1 MPLQGAC
8 CCQSAVCTLELGCWC
23 SCRGAAAGCRC
34 KVLLLECCLRFG
46 AWSLQGTAARCCCQS
61 AVCTGAGL
69 LVQLQG
75 CLQGVA
81 ARCCC
86 QSAVCALELGCCR
99 VPLQGAVCALEPG
112 CWGTAGC
119 CWRVLLELVLL
130 RWQASPGAVLS
141 RASFLFPSS
150 FSGAEGLW
158 WVGIPLSLDWP
169 RFGCVSFCLC
179 CGCGGAAC
187 AAASASASAA
197 AAAGSDRR

>member
-1 MPLQGAC
+1 MFAFWNWVAGA
-8 CCQSAVCTLELGCWC
+8 V
-23 SCRGAAAGCRC
+23 AGCRC
-34 KVLLLECCLRFG
+34 RAPAAVRVLCALWSLVAASKVLLECCLRFG
-46 AWSLQGTAARCCCQS
+46 AWSLQGTAARGCCRS

-112 CWGTAGC
+112 CWGAAGC

-130 RWQASPGAVLS
+130 V
-141 RASFLFPSS
+141 ASFARCCPVQVQKGF
-150 FSGAEGLW
+150 GGL
-158 WVGIPLSLDWP
+158 VFL
-169 RFGCVSFCLC
+169 
-179 CGCGGAAC
+179 
-187 AAASASASAA
+187 
-197 AAAGSDRR
+197 